1 MNVPELHITPL
12 VRLCAP
18 QAILT
23 RRVLFFLPSSLYF
36 TEMTP
41 FRFQFIKS
49 MCPSVHF

>member
-23 RRVLFFLPSSLYF
+23 RRELKVTMLKL
-36 TEMTP
+36 EK
-41 FRFQFIKS
+41 R
-49 MCPSVHF
+49 